1 MLLGENGKIIGR
13 IATVARE
20 VFDVSG
26 AGDTVISVLTA
37 ALAAGESLKDAATLA
52 NRAAGVV
59 VSHLGT
65 APITAK
71 ELLNA

>member
-1 MLLGENGKIIGR
+1 M
-13 IATVARE
+13 
-20 VFDVSG
+20 FDVSG

-37 ALAAGESLKDAATLA
+37 ALAAGESLEDAATLA

-65 APITAK
+65 APISAE